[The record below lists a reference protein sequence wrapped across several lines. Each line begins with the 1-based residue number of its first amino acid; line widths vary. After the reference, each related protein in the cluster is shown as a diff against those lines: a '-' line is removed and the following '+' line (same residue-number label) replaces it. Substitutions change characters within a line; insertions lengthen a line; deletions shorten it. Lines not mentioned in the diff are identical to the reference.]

1 MKPQGC
7 FPPQLRMSEGSRI
20 SWVCVCSKQFSML
33 QSAGVLACNIL
44 DRNSFGKDNSTP
56 RCLLTHF
63 MLCRTGVPRLLVII
77 IIMAIDHALLLVTVL
92 SY

>member
-1 MKPQGC
+1 
-7 FPPQLRMSEGSRI
+7 
-20 SWVCVCSKQFSML
+20 ML

-56 RCLLTHF
+56 RCLLTHL